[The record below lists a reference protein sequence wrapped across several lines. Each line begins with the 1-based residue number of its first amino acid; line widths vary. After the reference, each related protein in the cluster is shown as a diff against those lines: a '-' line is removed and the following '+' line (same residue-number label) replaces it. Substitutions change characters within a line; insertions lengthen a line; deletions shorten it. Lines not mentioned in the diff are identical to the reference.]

1 MNTFGTITTQISNI
15 PKIILLIGVYLF
27 ILTWI
32 IYLINNIFL
41 NYISDFSFII
51 NIILF
56 LLSFAIIGVGSYCR
70 WNNKNENYN
79 ESIKQSK
86 NNIKSAL
93 NDTYKNI
100 NNCDISDDMQG
111 SFLSNGIKYN
121 FYINEDKLYIIEEN
135 ISDKNNSVKIIEG
148 KNY

>member
-1 MNTFGTITTQISNI
+1 MLCACQDRQRQESQ
-15 PKIILLIGVYLF
+15 
-27 ILTWI
+27 
-32 IYLINNIFL
+32 
-41 NYISDFSFII
+41 
-51 NIILF
+51 
-56 LLSFAIIGVGSYCR
+56 
-70 WNNKNENYN
+70 
-79 ESIKQSK
+79 SIKQSK

>member
-15 PKIILLIGVYLF
+15 PEMILLIGFCLLT
-27 ILTWI
+27 LTWI
-32 IYLINNIFL
+32 IYLINNIL
-41 NYISDFSFII
+41 DYISDFSFII

-56 LLSFAIIGVGSYCR
+56 LLSFSIICVGSYCK
-70 WNNKNENYN
+70 WNNKNENYS

-93 NDTYKNI
+93 NDTYENI

-121 FYINEDKLYIIEEN
+121 FHINEDKLYIIEEN